1 MERSILVVDDE
12 EDILAVVRM
21 LLEVEGMKVFTA
33 ANSKDALETFAVVKP
48 QIVLSD
54 LNLGPGMDGLTLCGK
69 IRTEVPKTVTIAMSG
84 YLTAY
89 DISYCLGSGMFN
101 DAIAK
106 PWNNKLLI
114 QILNEWF
121 KKRERWDTVNGIMS

>member
-1 MERSILVVDDE
+1 MERRILVVDDE
-12 EDILAVVRM
+12 EDILIVIRM
-21 LLEVEGMKVFTA
+21 LLEEDGMKVFTA
-33 ANSKDALETFAVVKP
+33 ANSKDALEMFAIVKP
-48 QIVLSD
+48 QVVLSD

-84 YLTAY
+84 YMTAY